1 MSILKRITNLENE
14 AKNQTVDHT
23 TDIKKI
29 NETLK
34 SLQESIDTINE
45 ELVEMKKKIVESE
58 TSD

>member
-1 MSILKRITNLENE
+1 MSILKRITNLENK

-45 ELVEMKKKIVESE
+45 ELVEMKEKIVESE

>member
-1 MSILKRITNLENE
+1 MSILRKITNLENK